1 MEYSEDEIIEL
12 MPEVGIALKKIK
24 DEYADTRW
32 IYYTEIFTKLR
43 FTFKKPEKELLTGI
57 LVSNKGDLII
67 RNELNWI
74 HITRRIKNIKTEL
87 TEEDKDLGLK
97 KLKIGLL
104 SIIDLIDTRLLEK
117 S

>member
-1 MEYSEDEIIEL
+1 MEYSEDEILEL

-97 KLKIGLL
+97 IGLL